1 MRRDVYFRAIEEQ
14 PAWLSVDTSSPAVPT
29 IQKKRKYSGPE
40 KGSDEAKKRM
50 EGVRAAQWAKAG
62 LVQGQ

>member
-1 MRRDVYFRAIEEQ
+1 MP
-14 PAWLSVDTSSPAVPT
+14 PANKKDKVATPTTPAVPT

-62 LVQGQ
+62 LVQGG

>member
-1 MRRDVYFRAIEEQ
+1 MKKEKVAT
-14 PAWLSVDTSSPAVPT
+14 PTTPTTPAVPT

-62 LVQGQ
+62 LVQNQ